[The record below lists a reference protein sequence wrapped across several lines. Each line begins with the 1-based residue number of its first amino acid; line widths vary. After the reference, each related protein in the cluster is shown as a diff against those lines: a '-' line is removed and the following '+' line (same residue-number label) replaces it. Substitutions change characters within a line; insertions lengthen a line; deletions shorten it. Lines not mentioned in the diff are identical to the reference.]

1 MKIMY
6 LAKKKLMR
14 LKEVIINKINNMY
27 KIRGKILK
35 KEIEQISLK
44 NGDNAEK
51 MLITIEELDSGF
63 NHKHQFEIFGETKIN
78 LHIDKVKVDR
88 FVTIEFYIKSNE
100 WKTKFFNTLNVKD
113 IIVEQEITNLV
124 DNPPF

>member
-1 MKIMY
+1 
-6 LAKKKLMR
+6 
-14 LKEVIINKINNMY
+14 MY

-35 KEIEQISLK
+35 KETEEIKTK
-44 NGDNAEK
+44 NGETFEK

-78 LHIDKVKVDR
+78 LHKDKVKVDR

>member
-1 MKIMY
+1 MSLEYLVKMKVN
-6 LAKKKLMR
+6 R
-14 LKEVIINKINNMY
+14 LKEIIINKINNMY

-63 NHKHQFEIFGETKIN
+63 NHKHQFELFGETKIN

-113 IIVEQEITNLV
+113 IIVDQDINKLV

>member
-1 MKIMY
+1 
-6 LAKKKLMR
+6 
-14 LKEVIINKINNMY
+14 MY

-35 KEIEQISLK
+35 KEIEQLKLK

-51 MLITIEELDSGF
+51 MLITIEETDSGF

-113 IIVEQEITNLV
+113 IIVEQEIANLV

>member
-1 MKIMY
+1 MSLEYLVKMKVN
-6 LAKKKLMR
+6 R
-14 LKEVIINKINNMY
+14 LKEIIINKINNMY

>member
-1 MKIMY
+1 MSLEY
-6 LAKKKLMR
+6 LAKMKANHS
-14 LKEVIINKINNMY
+14 KEIIINKINNMY

-35 KEIEQISLK
+35 KETEEIKTK
-44 NGDNAEK
+44 NGETFEK

-78 LHIDKVKVDR
+78 LHKDKVKVDR

-113 IIVEQEITNLV
+113 IMVEQEITNLV